1 MKIQNK
7 EYNDKQLIEA
17 VLDTSLI
24 VANGEEFVTV
34 AIKRVADN
42 KTFKTAFLKKLND
55 NNSKL
60 AKEELKTF
68 KKQVHKMQK
77 LINKKPTQKAI
88 FGLDDKEKPTKRYTI
103 RLVNKDD
110 IEEQGTHTEAE
121 RGQYQEFITDKPEAK
136 DPVVLTLAD
145 TVVNW
150 MQDNEPVNGLT
161 DPLRKGYVA
170 DIVNTSQMLIA
181 QVNLLKGN

>member
-7 EYNDKQLIEA
+7 TYTDKQLIDA
-17 VLDTSLI
+17 VLDTSLQ
-24 VANGEEFVTV
+24 VANGEEFVTE
-34 AIKRVADN
+34 AIKRVASN
-42 KTFKTAFLKKLND
+42 KAFKTAFLKVLND

-110 IEEQGTHTEAE
+110 IEAGTHTEAE
-121 RGQYQEFITDKPEAK
+121 RGQYEEFISAKPEAK
-136 DPVVLTLAD
+136 EPEVLTLAD
-145 TVVNW
+145 TICNW
-150 MQDNEPVNGLT
+150 IEANEPDT
-161 DPLRKGYVA
+161 MAADKRKPFND
-170 DIVNTSQMLIA
+170 DIINSNQMLT
-181 QVNLLKGN
+181 QRVLLIKG

>member
-7 EYNDKQLIEA
+7 TYTDKQLIDA
-17 VLDTSLI
+17 VLDTSLQ
-24 VANGEEFVTV
+24 VANGEEFVTE
-34 AIKRVADN
+34 AIKRVASN
-42 KTFKTAFLKKLND
+42 KAFKTAFLKVLND

-110 IEEQGTHTEAE
+110 IEAGTHTEAD
-121 RGQYQEFITDKPEAK
+121 RGQYEEFITDKPEAK
-136 DPVVLTLAD
+136 EPEVLTLAD

-150 MQDNEPVNGLT
+150 MQDNEPDGLAN
-161 DPLRKGYVA
+161 PLRKAYVA

>member
-1 MKIQNK
+1 MKINNK
-7 EYNDKQLIEA
+7 EYNDKQLITA
-17 VLDTSLI
+17 VLDTSLEI
-24 VANGEEFVTV
+24 ANGEEFVTI

-42 KTFKTAFLKKLND
+42 KTFKKAFLKVLND
-55 NNSKL
+55 NNNKL
-60 AKEELKTF
+60 AKEELKVF

-88 FGLDDKEKPTKRYTI
+88 FGLDAKEKPTKTYTI
-103 RLVNKDD
+103 RLVKDD
-110 IEEQGTHTEAE
+110 DINKHKTHTEAE

-136 DPVVLTLAD
+136 EPEVLTLAD

-150 MQDNEPVNGLT
+150 MQDNEPDGLAN
-161 DPLRKGYVA
+161 PLRKGYVA